1 MSNGL
6 EELKELYPVFEFQNK
21 TNVTQELI
29 LADNNSVEIV
39 AGGKLKI
46 ASKDCIQLPSTKTF
60 KFIQPTLDDLKMV
73 GLIQV
78 KTVAKATP
86 NNEA

>member
-29 LADNNSVEIV
+29 LAENNSVEIV

-60 KFIQPTLDDLKMV
+60 KFIKPTLDDLKMV
-73 GLIQV
+73 GLIQA
-78 KTVAKATP
+78 KTVAKATS